1 MVSPFPIPRS
11 IEIEEKTS
19 TENYGKFIA
28 SPLQSGFGHTLGN
41 AFRRVL
47 LSSLEGAAIR
57 SVKFDDAVH
66 EFTSIPN
73 VVEDVTE
80 IVLNLKKVLL
90 KMNSE
95 ESVKTLEIRKDKGG
109 PVTAA
114 NIVTDGSVE
123 ILNPSQIICTLDKD
137 ARFKAEIEIGRG
149 RGYVPAEKNKNEE
162 KQPVGTIAIDSLYS
176 PIVRVRYNVGIARL
190 GEVTEMDSLA
200 LEIWTDGRIC
210 PKDALEKA
218 AVVLHQHLLPFLGE
232 NAVAE
237 RPMTDLSEEEQ
248 KQLKSLS
255 TKVDDLDLSVRSCNC
270 LKNANIKII
279 GELCMKTEAKMLK
292 YRNFGRVSL
301 DEIKAKLESLG
312 LSLGMTFSEK
322 MGAAIEAEAKKIKD
336 QQKAEE
342 Y

>member
-1 MVSPFPIPRS
+1 
-11 IEIEEKTS
+11 
-19 TENYGKFIA
+19 
-28 SPLQSGFGHTLGN
+28 
-41 AFRRVL
+41 
-47 LSSLEGAAIR
+47 
-57 SVKFDDAVH
+57 
-66 EFTSIPN
+66 
-73 VVEDVTE
+73 
-80 IVLNLKKVLL
+80 
-90 KMNSE
+90 
-95 ESVKTLEIRKDKGG
+95 
-109 PVTAA
+109 
-114 NIVTDGSVE
+114 
-123 ILNPSQIICTLDKD
+123 
-137 ARFKAEIEIGRG
+137 
-149 RGYVPAEKNKNEE
+149 
-162 KQPVGTIAIDSLYS
+162 
-176 PIVRVRYNVGIARL
+176 VRYNVGIARL

-248 KQLKSLS
+248 KLLKSLS